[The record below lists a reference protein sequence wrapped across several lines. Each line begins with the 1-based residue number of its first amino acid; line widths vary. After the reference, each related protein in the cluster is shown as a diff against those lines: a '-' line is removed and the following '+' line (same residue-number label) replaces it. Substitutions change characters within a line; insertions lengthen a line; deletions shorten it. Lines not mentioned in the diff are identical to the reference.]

1 MKKILILL
9 FLLTMMGITASA
21 SGIVAPE
28 IPDESQQLLP
38 PDKSDFAAG
47 VWTVVKN
54 AVLQM
59 QPQVAS
65 AVKLCLSCI
74 GSALLL
80 ALLHHIQ
87 SSSKA
92 IVTLA
97 GVVMLSCLFLGGSTS
112 LIEMGTETIWKINE
126 YGKLFLPVMTAA
138 LAAQGGT
145 MSAAAIY
152 GATALFDTILSSV
165 VSSVLIPAV
174 YIYLV
179 LATLNAATGDDILKK
194 LKDLL
199 KWGMTW
205 LLKLL
210 LYLFTGYITISGI
223 ISGTADQTAIK
234 ATKLTISSMVPIVGG
249 ILSDASEAV
258 LVGAGVV
265 KNSVGVYGL
274 LAMIAITIIPFLS
287 IGVYYLLLKVTSA
300 VCAVFA
306 PKPISALLEDFSG
319 ALGMVLG
326 MTGAVCLIQ
335 MISVVCFLR
344 GMS

>member
-80 ALLHHIQ
+80 ALLHHLQ